1 MRLKRGIV
9 GIAALALLLAACSSG
24 ASDSSSSDTSS
35 SDSGSAVAGEIP
47 ATDLYIVMAQYTDAM
62 QPYFDDLAARFME
75 QYPQV
80 NATVEVVNWEQ
91 LNDKLAT
98 LVATGQAPDIANS
111 NVFANFAADGLLY
124 PAADIVSP
132 EVLADIVPAFLD
144 NSKYDG
150 VAYAVPDLASARAMF
165 YNKEIFEKAGI
176 STPPTTWTELEA
188 AAAAI
193 KANVP
198 GVFPYG
204 IPLGPEEA
212 QAEFMIWA
220 GGNGGNVY
228 KDGQW
233 VINSA
238 ENIETMGFLN
248 KMVEAGYTQPNPA
261 TTNRTEVFQ
270 LFGEGKIAMVNG
282 SVFFPSV
289 LADQGSTVD
298 FGTAGFPYKDGKSSI
313 TLGVQDYFFGFKK
326 EGNQA
331 AVKAFMDFIYVP
343 DNYLGFLE
351 AAGGFIPATVSAGA
365 QAANDPAIGPF
376 IDLLPGAI
384 FYPGDLAN
392 WPAVQTELQQKVGL
406 ALKDASGILGQIQA
420 LAEQG

>member
-204 IPLGPEEA
+204 VPLGPEEA

-228 KDGQW
+228 QNGQW

-238 ENIETMGFLN
+238 ENIETMGFLK
-248 KMVEAGYTQPNPA
+248 KMVDAGYTQPNPA

-270 LFGEGKIAMVNG
+270 LFGEGKIAMVNAA
-282 SVFFPSV
+282 VFFPDV
-289 LADQGSTVD
+289 LASQGSTVD
-298 FGTAGFPYKDGKSSI
+298 YDRSAFPHNDGKSAI
-313 TLGVQDYFFGFKK
+313 TLGVQDYFFAFKK

-343 DNYLGFLE
+343 DNYLGFLD
-351 AAGGFIPATVSAGA
+351 AAGGFIPATVSAGE
-365 QAANDPAIGPF
+365 QAKVDPIVGPF

-406 ALKDASGILGQIQA
+406 ALNDAPGILGQIQA

>member
-1 MRLKRGIV
+1 MRLKRSLA
-9 GIAALALLLAACSSG
+9 GIAALAVLLAACSSG
-24 ASDSSSSDTSS
+24 ASEDAAEDTSS
-35 SDSGSAVAGEIP
+35 STDTTEVAGEIP
-47 ATDLYIVMAQYTDAM
+47 ATDLYIVMAQYTDRM

-75 QYPQV
+75 QYPTV
-80 NATVEVVNWEQ
+80 TATVEVVNWEQ

-124 PAADIVSP
+124 PAEDIVSP
-132 EVLADIVPAFLD
+132 EVLADIVPAFLN

-150 VAYAVPDLASARAMF
+150 TAYAVPDLASARAMF
-165 YNKEIFEKAGI
+165 YNKEIFEQAGI
-176 STPPTTWTELEA
+176 TEPPTTWAELEA

-212 QAEFMIWA
+212 QAEFTIWA
-220 GGNGGNVY
+220 GGNGGGVY
-228 KDGQW
+228 QDGQW
-233 VINSA
+233 IINSA
-238 ENIETMGFLN
+238 ENIEAAEFLAS
-248 KMVEAGYTQPNPA
+248 MVDAGYTQPNPA

-298 FGTAGFPYKDGKSSI
+298 FGISGFPHNDGKSAI

-326 EGNQA
+326 DGNQA

-343 DNYLGFLE
+343 ENYLGFLE
-351 AAGGFIPATVSAGA
+351 AAGGFIPATVSAGE
-365 QAANDPAIGPF
+365 QAKSDPAIGPF
-376 IDLLPGAI
+376 IDLMPGAI

-392 WPAVQTELQQKVGL
+392 WPAVQTEMQQKVGL
-406 ALKDASGILGQIQA
+406 ALNDPAGVLGEIQA

>member
-1 MRLKRGIV
+1 MRLKRSLA
-9 GIAALALLLAACSSG
+9 GIAALAVLLAACSSG
-24 ASDSSSSDTSS
+24 ASEDAAEDTSS
-35 SDSGSAVAGEIP
+35 STDTTEVAGEIP
-47 ATDLYIVMAQYTDAM
+47 ATDLYIVMAQYTDRM

-75 QYPQV
+75 QNPSV
-80 NATVEVVNWEQ
+80 TATVEVVNWEQ

-98 LVATGQAPDIANS
+98 LVSTGQAPDIANS

-124 PAADIVSP
+124 PAEDIVSP
-132 EVLADIVPAFLD
+132 EVLADIVPAFLN

-150 VAYAVPDLASARAMF
+150 TAYAVPDLASARAMF
-165 YNKEIFEKAGI
+165 YNKEVFEQAGI
-176 STPPTTWTELEA
+176 TTPPTTWAELEA

-198 GVFPYG
+198 GVYPYG

-212 QAEFMIWA
+212 QAEFTIWA
-220 GGNGGNVY
+220 GGNGGGVY

-233 VINSA
+233 IINSA
-238 ENIETMGFLN
+238 ENIEAVEFL
-248 KMVEAGYTQPNPA
+248 KSMVDAGYTQPNPA

-289 LADQGSTVD
+289 LSDQGSTVD
-298 FGTAGFPYKDGKSSI
+298 FGISGFPHNEGKTAI

-326 EGNQA
+326 DGNQQ
-331 AVKAFMDFIYVP
+331 AVKAFMDFLYEP
-343 DNYLGFLE
+343 DNYLAFLE
-351 AAGGFIPATVSAGA
+351 AAGGFIPATVSAGE
-365 QAANDPAIGPF
+365 AAKSDPAIGPF
-376 IDLLPGAI
+376 IDLMPGAI

-392 WPAVQTELQQKVGL
+392 WPAVQTEMQQKVGL
-406 ALKDASGILGQIQA
+406 ALDDASGVLGAIQA

>member
-24 ASDSSSSDTSS
+24 ASE
-35 SDSGSAVAGEIP
+35 SDSAETSTDSTEVAGEIP
-47 ATDLYIVMAQYTDAM
+47 ATDLYIVMAQYTDDM

-75 QYPQV
+75 EYPQV
-80 NATVEVVNWEQ
+80 TATVEVVNWEQ

-124 PAADIVSP
+124 PAEDIVSP
-132 EVLADIVPAFLD
+132 DVLADIVPAFLD

-165 YNKEIFEKAGI
+165 YNKEIFEQAGI
-176 STPPTTWTELEA
+176 TTPPTTWSELEV

-204 IPLGPEEA
+204 VPFGPEEA

-228 KDGQW
+228 KDGSW

-238 ENIETMGFLN
+238 ENIETMGFLK
-248 KMVEAGYTQPNPA
+248 KMVDAGYTQPNPA
-261 TTNRTEVFQ
+261 TTNRTDVFQ

-298 FGTAGFPYKDGKSSI
+298 FGTGAFPHNDGKSSI

-365 QAANDPAIGPF
+365 QAASDPAIGPF

-392 WPAVQTELQQKVGL
+392 WPAVQTEMQQKVGL
-406 ALKDASGILGQIQA
+406 ALDDAAGVLGQIQA

>member
-24 ASDSSSSDTSS
+24 ASDTSSTDTSS
-35 SDSGSAVAGEIP
+35 SDTDTAVAGEIP
-47 ATDLYIVMAQYTDAM
+47 ATDLYIVMAQYTDKM

-80 NATVEVVNWEQ
+80 NVVVEVVNWEQ

-111 NVFANFAADGLLY
+111 NVFSNFAADGLLY
-124 PAADIVSP
+124 PAEDLVSP

-176 STPPTTWTELEA
+176 TTPPKTWSELEA

-204 IPLGPEEA
+204 VPLGPEEA

-238 ENIETMGFLN
+238 ENIETMGFLK
-248 KMVEAGYTQPNPA
+248 KMVDAGYTQPNPA
-261 TTNRTEVFQ
+261 TTNRTEIFQ

-282 SVFFPSV
+282 SNFFPRV
-289 LADQGSTVD
+289 LASQGSTVE
-298 FGTAGFPYKDGKSSI
+298 FGTSSFPHNDGKSSI

-331 AVKAFMDFIYVP
+331 AVRAFMDFIYVP
-343 DNYLGFLE
+343 DNYLAFL
-351 AAGGFIPATVSAGA
+351 AAADGFIPATVSAGE
-365 QAANDPAIGPF
+365 QAKNDPELGPY
-376 IDLLPGAI
+376 IDLLPTAI

-392 WPAVQTELQQKVGL
+392 WPTVQTELQQKVGL
-406 ALKDASGILGQIQA
+406 ALNDAPGILGQIQA

>member
-1 MRLKRGIV
+1 MRLKRSLA
-9 GIAALALLLAACSSG
+9 GIAALAVLLAACSSG
-24 ASDSSSSDTSS
+24 ASDEAAEETST
-35 SDSGSAVAGEIP
+35 DSTTEVAGEIP
-47 ATDLYIVMAQYTDAM
+47 ATDLYIVMAQYTDRM

-80 NATVEVVNWEQ
+80 TATVEVVNWEQ

-150 VAYAVPDLASARAMF
+150 TAYAVPDLASARAMF
-165 YNKEIFEKAGI
+165 YNKEIFEQAGI
-176 STPPTTWTELEA
+176 TAPPTTWAELEA

-193 KANVP
+193 KEKVP

-204 IPLGPEEA
+204 VPLGPEEA

-228 KDGQW
+228 KDGSW
-233 VINSA
+233 VINSP
-238 ENIETMGFLN
+238 ENIETMEFLK
-248 KMVEAGYTQPNPA
+248 KMVDAGYTQPNPA

-289 LADQGSTVD
+289 LADQGSTVE
-298 FGTAGFPYKDGKSSI
+298 FGTAGFPHNEGKSAI
-313 TLGVQDYFFGFKK
+313 TLGVQDYFFAFKK

-331 AVKAFMDFIYVP
+331 AVKAFMDFIYEP

-351 AAGGFIPATVSAGA
+351 AAGGFIPATVSAGE
-365 QAANDPAIGPF
+365 QAKNDPAIGPF

-406 ALKDASGILGQIQA
+406 ALDDAAGVLGDIQA

>member
-1 MRLKRGIV
+1 MRLKRSLA
-9 GIAALALLLAACSSG
+9 GIAALAVLLAACSSG
-24 ASDSSSSDTSS
+24 ASDEAAEETSTDTSTE
-35 SDSGSAVAGEIP
+35 VAGEIP

-80 NATVEVVNWEQ
+80 NAEVEVVNWEQ
-91 LNDKLAT
+91 INDKLAT
-98 LVATGQAPDIANS
+98 LVATGQAPDIGNS

-124 PAADIVSP
+124 PAEDIVSP

-165 YNKEIFEKAGI
+165 YNKEIFEQAGI
-176 STPPTTWTELEA
+176 TTPPTTWSELET

-193 KANVP
+193 KASVP

-228 KDGQW
+228 QDGAW
-233 VINSA
+233 AIDSA
-238 ENIETMGFLN
+238 ENVETMEFLK
-248 KMVEAGYTQPNPA
+248 KMVDAGYTQPNPA

-289 LADQGSTVD
+289 LADQGSTVE
-298 FGTAGFPYKDGKSSI
+298 FGTGAFPHNDGKSSI

-406 ALKDASGILGQIQA
+406 ALNDAPGVLGQIQA